1 MSSGTL
7 RVDTKRKLTHIVYRS
22 FEQTMASHA
31 QLHPRFADESTGLAA
46 NEHGSFAA
54 NEHGSCI
61 YIVLLLVIILSVM
74 GSVHTESSCVCV
86 SSVSLSVQRRS
97 CFVARRTL
105 AVYNAVTVIE
115 VRRAA
120 DRDPGSCVL
129 RYMHRQDR
137 DERRTCRLK
146 NLYGVL

>member
-1 MSSGTL
+1 MFGS
-7 RVDTKRKLTHIVYRS
+7 Y
-22 FEQTMASHA
+22 FE
-31 QLHPRFADESTGLAA
+31 RF
-46 NEHGSFAA
+46 
-54 NEHGSCI
+54 
-61 YIVLLLVIILSVM
+61 YVIIFWGKDQPQSE
-74 GSVHTESSCVCV
+74 GSRHTDHGVKLLPDESSCVCV